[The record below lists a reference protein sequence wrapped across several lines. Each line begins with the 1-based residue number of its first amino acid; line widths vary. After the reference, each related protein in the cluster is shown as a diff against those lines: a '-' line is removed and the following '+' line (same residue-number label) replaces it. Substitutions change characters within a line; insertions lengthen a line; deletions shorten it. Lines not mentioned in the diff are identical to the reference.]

1 MTSKQVNTNH
11 RRQGHRILLRAILLI
26 LTIHAVGCGKEEQ
39 QEAKTAAQGP
49 SSGAPT
55 SSQASKATPSGT
67 ASPPA
72 LTTSPSP
79 PPGTK
84 PLTNIESLVA
94 PIALYPDPLLA
105 EVLVAAT
112 YPLEVVQA
120 ARWLETKP
128 DPATVRDK
136 NWDASVARLTAVPSV
151 IAMMDKHLDWTT
163 QLGDA
168 FLSNPSELMD
178 AVQALRKRASD
189 AGLLKDSEQQN
200 VEAKT
205 VSLSEP
211 AEGTEAK
218 ATPAVVTKE
227 VITIEPAK
235 ADTLSV
241 PSYNSEAVYGA
252 PLAPPP
258 ATTTGYAAG
267 AAPSYYPAYYPP
279 ATTTTTTTTSSS
291 SDQWLN
297 FGTGAVV
304 GGLLT
309 WGIMEWADDD
319 WDDYHVSHY
328 YGDAVCHGGNC
339 WHGGGGGAYGGRY
352 GNVNVDRGDINRD
365 VNISGN
371 EININ
376 REGTFKSD
384 QLTALKDQ
392 SNRWRPDARHRRG
405 QPYPQAAQQRL
416 GRLQQPA
423 LAGSRLSGAENL
435 PAEMRGYGNKQAAQL
450 AAQSRPSSSE
460 IQQRLATKPGKR
472 AQPGKAEARKRPLP
486 KSSESA
492 LADLRASGQ
501 RVKAESRRG
510 ASSVNSRSPEVRKS
524 TGKQG
529 AGVSRQRPERTLAE
543 SRRPSQQGG
552 QRSAYDT
559 QRFQNR
565 RNQEVQRSR
574 LQQRREA
581 SRPSAFE
588 GVRDSGR
595 SRDFSSRGNASRVS
609 AQPSRQIG
617 ASGSGRAAGGG
628 AARTRGGGRR

>member
-1 MTSKQVNTNH
+1 
-11 RRQGHRILLRAILLI
+11 
-26 LTIHAVGCGKEEQ
+26 
-39 QEAKTAAQGP
+39 
-49 SSGAPT
+49 
-55 SSQASKATPSGT
+55 
-67 ASPPA
+67 
-72 LTTSPSP
+72 
-79 PPGTK
+79 
-84 PLTNIESLVA
+84 
-94 PIALYPDPLLA
+94 
-105 EVLVAAT
+105 
-112 YPLEVVQA
+112 
-120 ARWLETKP
+120 
-128 DPATVRDK
+128 
-136 NWDASVARLTAVPSV
+136 
-151 IAMMDKHLDWTT
+151 
-163 QLGDA
+163 
-168 FLSNPSELMD
+168 
-178 AVQALRKRASD
+178 
-189 AGLLKDSEQQN
+189 LLKDSEQQN

-211 AEGTEAK
+211 PEGPEAK

-291 SDQWLN
+291 SDQWIN

-405 QPYPQAAQQRL
+405 QPYPPAAQQRL

-435 PAEMRGYGNKQAAQL
+435 PAEMRGYGSRQAAQL
-450 AAQSRPSSSE
+450 PAQSRLSSRE
-460 IQQRLATKPGKR
+460 VQQRLGAKP
-472 AQPGKAEARKRPLP
+472 EARKRSLP
-486 KSSESA
+486 KGSESA
-492 LADLRASGQ
+492 LTDLRASGQ
-501 RVKAESRRG
+501 RIKTESRRG
-510 ASSVNSRSPEVRKS
+510 ASSINSRPAEVRKS
-524 TGKQG
+524 IGKQG
-529 AGVSRQRPERTLAE
+529 SGVKRQRSERTLAD
-543 SRRPSQQGG
+543 SRRQSQQGF

-565 RNQEVQRSR
+565 RNQEVQRSQ

-581 SRPSAFE
+581 SRPNAFE
-588 GVRDSGR
+588 SVQDRGR
-595 SRDFSSRGNASRVS
+595 SRNFSSRGNASRMS
-609 AQPSRQIG
+609 AQPSRQ
-617 ASGSGRAAGGG
+617 SGVSGGRAAGGG

>member
-1 MTSKQVNTNH
+1 MISKQVNSNCC
-11 RRQGHRILLRAILLI
+11 QGNRILLRAVLLI
-26 LTIHAVGCGKEEQ
+26 LTLHAVGCGKEE
-39 QEAKTAAQGP
+39 EKAGSSAQGP

-55 SSQASKATPSGT
+55 SSQTSKTEPSST
-67 ASPPA
+67 ASPPVA
-72 LTTSPSP
+72 EKTPSVP
-79 PPGTK
+79 PPGTP
-84 PLTNIESLVA
+84 PLTNLESLVA

-136 NWDASVARLTAVPSV
+136 NWDASVARLTTVPSV

-178 AVQALRKRASD
+178 AVQALRKRASG
-189 AGLLKDSEQQN
+189 AGFLKDTEQQN

-235 ADTLSV
+235 TDTLSV
-241 PSYNSEAVYGA
+241 PSYNPEVVYAA

-267 AAPSYYPAYYPP
+267 AAPSYYPTYYPP

-291 SDQWLN
+291 DQWLN
-297 FGTGAVV
+297 FGAGAVV

-319 WDDYHVSHY
+319 DWDDYHVAHY

-352 GNVNVDRGDINRD
+352 GNVDVDRGDISRD

-376 REGTFKSD
+376 RDGTFKSD

-450 AAQSRPSSSE
+450 PAQSRLSSRE
-460 IQQRLATKPGKR
+460 VQQRLGAKPGKKPL
-472 AQPGKAEARKRPLP
+472 PGKPEARKRPLP

-492 LADLRASGQ
+492 LTDLRTSGQ
-501 RVKAESRRG
+501 RIKTESRRG
-510 ASSVNSRSPEVRKS
+510 ASSINSRPAEVRKA

-529 AGVSRQRPERTLAE
+529 SGVKRQRSERTLAD
-543 SRRPSQQGG
+543 SRRQSQQGF
-552 QRSAYDT
+552 QRSAYDM

-565 RNQEVQRSR
+565 RNQEVQRSQ

-581 SRPSAFE
+581 SRPNAFE
-588 GVRDSGR
+588 SVQDRGR
-595 SRDFSSRGNASRVS
+595 SRNFSSRGNASRMS
-609 AQPSRQIG
+609 AQPSRQSG
-617 ASGSGRAAGGG
+617 ASGGRAAARG
-628 AARTRGGGRR
+628 ATRPRGEGRR

>member
-1 MTSKQVNTNH
+1 MISKQVTTNCC
-11 RRQGHRILLRAILLI
+11 QGNRILLRAVLL
-26 LTIHAVGCGKEEQ
+26 LLVMHAVGCGKGEQ

-49 SSGAPT
+49 SSRAPT
-55 SSQASKATPSGT
+55 SPQTPKTESSSTPPSPIAEKTPSV
-67 ASPPA
+67 
-72 LTTSPSP
+72 P
-79 PPGTK
+79 PPGTP
-84 PLTNIESLVA
+84 PLTSLESLVA

-189 AGLLKDSEQQN
+189 AGFLNDSEQQN

-205 VSLSEP
+205 VSLSDTDQGP
-211 AEGTEAK
+211 EAK

-241 PSYNSEAVYGA
+241 PSYNPEVVYAA
-252 PLAPPP
+252 PLSPPP
-258 ATTTGYAAG
+258 VTTTGYAAG
-267 AAPSYYPAYYPP
+267 AAPSYYPTYYPP

-309 WGIMEWADDD
+309 WGIMEWADDDD

-376 REGTFKSD
+376 RDGTFKSE
-384 QLTALKDQ
+384 QLTALRDQ
-392 SNRWRPDARHRRG
+392 SSRWRPDARHRRG
-405 QPYPQAAQQRL
+405 QPYPPAAQQRL

-435 PAEMRGYGNKQAAQL
+435 PAEMRGYGNRQTAQL
-450 AAQSRPSSSE
+450 PAQSRLSSSE
-460 IQQRLATKPGKR
+460 VQQRLATKPDKKTL
-472 AQPGKAEARKRPLP
+472 PGKAEARKRSLP

-492 LADLRASGQ
+492 LTDLGTSGQ
-501 RVKAESRRG
+501 RIKTESRRG
-510 ASSVNSRSPEVRKS
+510 ASSINSRPAEGRKAS
-524 TGKQG
+524 GKQG
-529 AGVSRQRPERTLAE
+529 PGVNRQRSERTVAE
-543 SRRPSQQGG
+543 SRRLSQQEV
-552 QRSAYDT
+552 QKSAYDT

-565 RNQEVQRSR
+565 RNQEVQRSQ

-581 SRPSAFE
+581 SRPNAFE
-588 GVRDSGR
+588 SVQDRGR
-595 SRDFSSRGNASRVS
+595 SRNFSSRGNASRMS
-609 AQPSRQIG
+609 AQPSRQ
-617 ASGSGRAAGGG
+617 SGAGGG
-628 AARTRGGGRR
+628 ATRTRGGGRR

>member
-1 MTSKQVNTNH
+1 MTSKQVNSDGC
-11 RRQGHRILLRAILLI
+11 QGHRILLRAVLLI
-26 LTIHAVGCGKEEQ
+26 LAMYAVGCGKEEQ

-49 SSGAPT
+49 SSEAPT
-55 SSQASKATPSGT
+55 SKTESSGT
-67 ASPPA
+67 PPSPIA
-72 LTTSPSP
+72 EKKPSMP
-79 PPGTK
+79 PPGTP
-84 PLTNIESLVA
+84 PLTNLESLVA
-94 PIALYPDPLLA
+94 PVALYPDPLLA

-136 NWDASVARLTAVPSV
+136 NWDASVVRLTAVPSV

-168 FLSNPSELMD
+168 FLSTPSELMD

-211 AEGTEAK
+211 AEGPEAK

-267 AAPSYYPAYYPP
+267 AAPSYYPTYYPP
-279 ATTTTTTTTSSS
+279 VTTTTTTTSSS
-291 SDQWLN
+291 SDQWIN

-309 WGIMEWADDD
+309 WGIMEWADDDD

-435 PAEMRGYGNKQAAQL
+435 PAEMRGYGNRQTAQL
-450 AAQSRPSSSE
+450 AAQPRPSSSE
-460 IQQRLATKPGKR
+460 IQQRLATKPGKK
-472 AQPGKAEARKRPLP
+472 PPPSKAEARKRPLP

-510 ASSVNSRSPEVRKS
+510 ASSVNSRSPEARKS

-543 SRRPSQQGG
+543 SRRPSQQGV

-565 RNQEVQRSR
+565 RNQEVQRSQ
-574 LQQRREA
+574 LQQRRET
-581 SRPSAFE
+581 SRPNAFE
-588 GVRDSGR
+588 SVRDRGR

-609 AQPSRQIG
+609 AQPSRQ
-617 ASGSGRAAGGG
+617 SGTLGGGRAAGSG

>member
-1 MTSKQVNTNH
+1 MTSKQINSNGC
-11 RRQGHRILLRAILLI
+11 QGHRILLRAILLI
-26 LTIHAVGCGKEEQ
+26 LVMHAVGCGKEEQ
-39 QEAKTAAQGP
+39 QKAKTAPQGP
-49 SSGAPT
+49 SSEAPT
-55 SSQASKATPSGT
+55 SKTEPSTIPPSPIAEKTPSI
-67 ASPPA
+67 
-72 LTTSPSP
+72 P
-79 PPGTK
+79 PPGTP
-84 PLTNIESLVA
+84 PLTSLESLVA

-136 NWDASVARLTAVPSV
+136 NWDASVVRLTAVPSV

-178 AVQALRKRASD
+178 AVQALRKRASE

-218 ATPAVVTKE
+218 ATPAVMTKE

-241 PSYNSEAVYGA
+241 PSYNPEVVYGA
-252 PLAPPP
+252 PLASPP
-258 ATTTGYAAG
+258 AATAGYAAG
-267 AAPSYYPAYYPP
+267 AAPGYYPAYYPP

-291 SDQWLN
+291 SDQWIN

-309 WGIMEWADDD
+309 WGIMEWADDDD

-405 QPYPQAAQQRL
+405 QPYPPAAQQRL
-416 GRLQQPA
+416 GRQQQPA

-435 PAEMRGYGNKQAAQL
+435 PAEMRGYGSKQTAQL
-450 AAQSRPSSSE
+450 AAQPRPSSSE
-460 IQQRLATKPGKR
+460 IQQRLATKPGKK
-472 AQPGKAEARKRPLP
+472 PPPSKAEARKRPLP

-492 LADLRASGQ
+492 LADLRTSGQ
-501 RVKAESRRG
+501 RTKTESRRG
-510 ASSVNSRSPEVRKS
+510 ASSVNSRSPEARKPI
-524 TGKQG
+524 GKQG
-529 AGVSRQRPERTLAE
+529 AGVRRQQSERTLAE

-559 QRFQNR
+559 QRFQDR
-565 RNQEVQRSR
+565 RNKEVQRSR

-588 GVRDSGR
+588 SVRDRGR

-617 ASGSGRAAGGG
+617 ASGGGRAAGGG